1 MNPLKEL
8 GKYGQAPWLD
18 NLGRGLVR
26 SGELAKL
33 VNEEGIK
40 GVTSNPAIFEKS
52 MGHSNEYD
60 DEIRSLLA
68 AGTVEIGA
76 VFNNLAFSDIRG
88 AADVLRT
95 VYDATAKADGFVSME
110 CNPYLANDTEATLTE
125 ARHLWQQIDRPNVM
139 IKVPATPAGIPAI
152 RTLLS
157 EGININVTL
166 LFAQEAYRQVAEA
179 YIAGLEGLPADYDLS
194 TVSSV
199 ASFFISRID
208 AKIDGLLVKQA
219 VTATD
224 SEKAKLEGLMG
235 KVAIANAK
243 LAYRDYEA
251 IFSGPRWEKLA
262 KRGARPQRLLWASTG
277 VKSKAYPDTLYVDTL
292 IGDNTVNTMPPATV
306 AAERDHG
313 KPAADTI
320 KADLPGAEKIL
331 ADLKSVGIDLDA
343 ITATLLVEG
352 VDLFAAAADQLY
364 GAIAAKC
371 DDIGGKKLRLTTSL
385 GAAKD
390 GVEAWVK
397 TWTAKGYIRRLWA
410 KDKTLWTGTDED
422 KWLGWLDA
430 PTKANL
436 AALEAFAAS
445 VKAGKWSD
453 VVLLGMGG
461 SSLGAEVLREV
472 LVKNGTPKF
481 HILDSTDPDEIA
493 TLDSKIALATTLFI
507 VASKS
512 GSTLEPSIFKD
523 YYFDRVTSAIGKDK
537 AGSHFVAITDPGS
550 NLEKEA
556 TKDGFAAIFAGE
568 KSIGGR
574 YSVLSN
580 FGLVAA
586 AAMGVD
592 LKAFVANAL
601 AAEAACGPLSPP
613 ATNPGAQ
620 LGIALGTLAWKGRN
634 KLTLFASKGLMSFG
648 AWAEQLI
655 AESTG
660 KLGKGIIP
668 VDGEPAGTAA
678 SYGNDRVFVVLRLKG
693 EDAKS
698 ALVAELVALG
708 HPVIE
713 IEIDEPAQLARLF
726 YVFEIATAVA
736 GAALAINPFDQPDVE
751 AAKIK
756 ARALM
761 DAGGA
766 KDTDKPVFA
775 GGGVAVYADPENA
788 KALAGATTLEAVLKA
803 HFGRVKAGDYIAL
816 VGFIERN
823 AAHTATFDAM
833 RATLRDAT
841 GAAVCLG
848 FGPRF
853 LHSTGQAYKGGPAT
867 GVFLQVTARHAKDV
881 TVPGRGYSF
890 GAVIDAQAAGDLG
903 VLVERGRRAVRIHL
917 DDVDQGLATLR
928 QAIAAAVK

>member
-8 GKYGQAPWLD
+8 GKLGTAPWLD

-33 VNEEGIK
+33 VHEEGIK

-68 AGTVEIGA
+68 AGTMEVGE
-76 VFNNLAFSDIRG
+76 VFNNLAFTDIRS
-88 AADVLRT
+88 ACDVLKS
-95 VYDATAKADGFVSME
+95 VYDATKKADGFVSME
-110 CNPYLANDTEATLTE
+110 CNPYLANDTQATLTE
-125 ARHLWQQIDRPNVM
+125 ARHLWKTIDRKNLM

-152 RTLLS
+152 QTLLS
-157 EGININVTL
+157 EGINVNVTL
-166 LFAQEAYRQVAEA
+166 LFATDYYRKVAEA
-179 YIAGLEGLPADYDLS
+179 YIAGLEALPADYDLS

-208 AKIDGLLVKQA
+208 SKIDAAL
-219 VTATD
+219 
-224 SEKAKLEGLMG
+224 EKKIAAGEKLEHLMG

-262 KRGARPQRLLWASTG
+262 ARGARPQRLLWASTG
-277 VKSKAYPDTLYVDTL
+277 TKNKAYPDTLYVDTL

-313 KPAADTI
+313 KPTADTI
-320 KADLPGAEKIL
+320 KADLPGAEKVL
-331 ADLKSVGIDLDA
+331 AELAAAGISLKDA
-343 ITATLLVEG
+343 TDACLREG
-352 VDLFAAAADQLY
+352 VDLFAVAADQLY
-364 GAIAAKC
+364 GAIAAKI
-371 DDIGGKKLRLTTSL
+371 DEIGGKKLRLSFAL
-385 GAAKD
+385 GDDQAAVD
-390 GVEAWVK
+390 GWMK
-397 TWTAKGYIRRLWA
+397 TWTKEGYIRRLWA
-410 KDKTLWTGTDED
+410 KDTTLWSGTDEN
-422 KWLGWLDA
+422 KWLGWLNA
-430 PTKANL
+430 PSMADL
-436 AALEAFAAS
+436 AALEAFAAT
-445 VKAGKWSD
+445 AGKWSD

-472 LVKNGTPKF
+472 LAKGAKF
-481 HILDSTDPDEIA
+481 HILDSTDPDEVA
-493 TLDSKIALATTLFI
+493 TLDKKLDPAKTLFI

-512 GSTLEPSIFKD
+512 GSTLEPNLFKD
-523 YYFDRVTSAIGKDK
+523 FFWDRVVTTVGKDK
-537 AGSHFVAITDPGS
+537 AGAHFVAITDPGS
-550 NLEKEA
+550 SLEKDA
-556 TKDGFAAIFAGE
+556 TADGFAAIFKGE
-568 KSIGGR
+568 KTIGGR

-586 AAMGVD
+586 AAMGID
-592 LKAFVANAL
+592 LKAFLANAL

-613 ATNPGAQ
+613 AVNPGAQ
-620 LGIALGTLAWKGRN
+620 LGIALGTLARAGKD
-634 KLTLFASKGLMSFG
+634 KLTIFASPSLASFG

-660 KLGKGIIP
+660 KHGKGIIP
-668 VDGEPAGTAA
+668 IDGEPVGAETA
-678 SYGNDRVFVVLRLKG
+678 YGKDRVFVVLRLKG
-693 EDAKS
+693 ETVKCPVS
-698 ALVAELVALG
+698 A
-708 HPVIE
+708 PVIE
-713 IEIDEPAQLARLF
+713 IEVDETAQLARLF

-736 GAALAINPFDQPDVE
+736 GAAIGINPFDQPDVE
-751 AAKIK
+751 AAKVK

-788 KALAGATTLEAVLKA
+788 KALGHAASLEAVLKA
-803 HFGRVKAGDYIAL
+803 HFARVAPGDYIAL
-816 VGFIERN
+816 VAFIERN
-823 AAHTATFDAM
+823 AAHAAAFDAM
-833 RATLRDAT
+833 REVLRDET

-867 GVFLQVTARHAKDV
+867 GVFLQVTAKHPNDV
-881 TVPGRGYSF
+881 AVPGRGYTF
-890 GAVIDAQAAGDLG
+890 GKVIDAQAAGDLG
-903 VLVERGRRAVRIHL
+903 VLVERGRRAIRVHL
-917 DDVDQGLATLR
+917 DDVEAGLKTLGA
-928 QAIAAAVK
+928 AIAAAVK